1 MNCFA
6 KRVKKL
12 AYLFKTD
19 TESVDW
25 AQVAALLSHFGLSQL
40 NAETQKR
47 VFESSYAVV
56 FVYDGETLIGCGR
69 ALSDGVCQAA
79 IYNIALD
86 ERYHGQ
92 GLGKE
97 IIRRLVSQVSE
108 CNIILYTHPKTV
120 SLYEHLGFRRM
131 KTGMAMYRQ
140 DHIEELE
147 KMDFI

>member
-1 MNCFA
+1 MDCQ
-6 KRVKKL
+6 
-12 AYLFKTD
+12 FKTT

-25 AQVAALLSHFGLSQL
+25 AGVAAILSHFGLSQL
-40 NAETQKR
+40 DPETQKK
-47 VFESSYAVV
+47 VFERSYAVV

-86 ERYHGQ
+86 ERYHGR

-97 IIRRLVSQVSE
+97 IIRRLIEQVST

-147 KMDFI
+147 KMEFI